1 MREPRG
7 LGAGPVDRYEFDRD
21 KFIIA
26 TCAQSS
32 AKLPPHRL
40 TVLEGSDTQR
50 NVEKCVRMRAPAAT
64 SHPPSF
70 AGGCCRGCRSSRQ
83 REATLQRGSAAR
95 PFVHTSCVQT
105 F

>member
-50 NVEKCVRMRAPAAT
+50 NVEKCVRMRAPAALFY
-64 SHPPSF
+64 S
-70 AGGCCRGCRSSRQ
+70 GG
-83 REATLQRGSAAR
+83 AL
-95 PFVHTSCVQT
+95 PVFLVFYH